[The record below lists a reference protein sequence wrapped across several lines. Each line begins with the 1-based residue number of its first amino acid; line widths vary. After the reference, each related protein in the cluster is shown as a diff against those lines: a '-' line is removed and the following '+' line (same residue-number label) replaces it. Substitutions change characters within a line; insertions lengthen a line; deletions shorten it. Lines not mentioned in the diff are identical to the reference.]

1 MVEEEEEAEE
11 RVASLIRKCSNMRV
25 VRQIHAQALIH
36 FHLSS
41 NSLSFALSKVLC
53 FAAYRNIDYARRLLS
68 QIPYP
73 SIFAYNTVMR
83 GFLAQ
88 NPCQEPVFLFRKL
101 VRDKFPKP
109 NTFTLAFVLKCCS
122 ILVAFKE
129 GRQVHKH
136 AIASGLGGNLFVQ
149 TSLLNFYTKCEKM
162 DLGRKVFDEITER
175 NVVAWSTMIG
185 GYSRVGMVNESLEL
199 FREMQRTGV
208 MPDEMTVVSV
218 ISACAVSGA
227 LDLGRW
233 LHAFIDK
240 KAINN
245 DLRVR
250 TALVNM
256 YAKCGCIE
264 KASEVFETIPFK
276 DAKAWSTMIIGFALN
291 GLSEEALTIFAR
303 MAEARVEPNN
313 VTLIGVLS
321 ACAHGGLISEG
332 KKFWSGML
340 ESGID
345 PSMEHYG
352 SMVDLLCR
360 TNQIAEVYEFIESMP
375 IAPNPAI
382 WRTVLV
388 CCKNNKMM
396 DYVEIAAERLL
407 ELEPLN
413 AENYILLSRLYASC
427 SDWAKMSGVRRQM
440 KDRGIKAVPGC
451 SSIEIEG
458 HVHEFVMGK
467 WSHPEAKDIRE
478 VLLEVSERVFEFGHH
493 PWIAAILQNVGDAEK
508 QEALWEHSER
518 LAIAYGLL
526 KTKGPVVIRIV
537 KNLRVCVDC
546 HEVTKT
552 ISRLY
557 DREIVVRDRVRFHKF
572 VDGACSCRD
581 FW

>member
-1 MVEEEEEAEE
+1 
-11 RVASLIRKCSNMRV
+11 
-25 VRQIHAQALIH
+25 
-36 FHLSS
+36 
-41 NSLSFALSKVLC
+41 
-53 FAAYRNIDYARRLLS
+53 
-68 QIPYP
+68 
-73 SIFAYNTVMR
+73 MR

-88 NPCQEPVFLFRKL
+88 DPSQEPVILFRKL

-109 NTFTLAFVLKCCS
+109 NSFTLAFVLKCCS

-136 AIASGLGGNLFVQ
+136 AIASGLVGNTFVQ

-162 DLGRKVFDEITER
+162 ELGRQVFEEITDKS
-175 NVVAWSTMIG
+175 VAAWSAVIG
-185 GYSRVGMVNESLEL
+185 GCSRVGMVNEAMEL

-208 MPDEMTVVSV
+208 KPDERTVVSV
-218 ISACAVSGA
+218 VSACAVSGA

-240 KAINN
+240 KAIKN
-245 DLRVR
+245 DLRVS

-256 YAKCGCIE
+256 YSKCGCIE
-264 KASEVFETIPFK
+264 KAREIFETIPFK
-276 DAKAWSTMIIGFALN
+276 DAKAWTTMIMGFAIN
-291 GLSEEALTIFAR
+291 GLSEEALNTFGR
-303 MAEARVEPNN
+303 MAEAGVEPNN
-313 VTLIGVLS
+313 VTFIGVLS

-332 KKFWSGML
+332 KKCWSGML
-340 ESGID
+340 DSGIE

-360 TNQIAEVYEFIESMP
+360 TNQIAEAYEFVESMP

-382 WRTVLV
+382 WRIILV

-396 DYVEIAAERLL
+396 DYVEVPAKQLL
-407 ELEPLN
+407 ALEPLN

-427 SDWAKMSGVRRQM
+427 SKWGKMSDVRRQM
-440 KDRGIKAVPGC
+440 RDRGIKAVPGC
-451 SSIEIEG
+451 SAIEIEG
-458 HVHEFVMGK
+458 HMHEFVMGK

-478 VLLEVSERVFEFGHH
+478 VILEVSERVHEFGHQ

-526 KTKGPVVIRIV
+526 KTKAPVVIRVV